1 MDALNVVTLFLKAY
15 NDKNLEALLALMHPN
30 FTSSLYDEG
39 TVLCRG
45 KEEARAI
52 YGKRFRENPSLH
64 ISVLSRMLNNEV
76 VVDEHLI
83 RGFDGNKAI
92 RAISLMTIA
101 DGLMIRADF
110 IRKEL
115 KKNTNPSKTPIK
127 NTDGN

>member
-1 MDALNVVTLFLKAY
+1 MDALNVVTHFLKVY
-15 NDKNLEALLALMHPN
+15 NDKNLEALLTLMHPN

-52 YGKRFRENPSLH
+52 YGKRFRENPNLH
-64 ISVLSRMLNNEV
+64 ITVLSRMLNNEV

-83 RGFDGNKAI
+83 EGFDGNKTI
-92 RAISLMTIA
+92 KAISLMTIV
-101 DGLMIRADF
+101 DGLIIQADF

-115 KKNTNPSKTPIK
+115 KNNIKPSKTFEVV
-127 NTDGN
+127 